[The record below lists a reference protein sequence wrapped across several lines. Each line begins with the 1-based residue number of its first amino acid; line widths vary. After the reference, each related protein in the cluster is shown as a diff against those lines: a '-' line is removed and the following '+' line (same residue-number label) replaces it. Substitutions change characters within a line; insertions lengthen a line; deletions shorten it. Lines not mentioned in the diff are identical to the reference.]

1 MLLSG
6 DIGGTKVSLA
16 LFEEDKKL
24 HCIEEKTFHSRDFSN
39 FSSLLHHFLMQFP
52 KMSISR
58 AGFGIAGP
66 VQDGV
71 CRTTNLPWTVSA
83 EELQHQCKIPHVFLL
98 NDLEASGW
106 GLQLLSPG
114 KYVTLNEGKKTTG
127 NRVLISAGTGLGE
140 AGLFWNTKIHQPIA
154 TEGGHTDFAPCNEEQ
169 VELFSYLYK
178 QYKHVSYER
187 VLSGFGLYQIYRF
200 LVDTHKEESDPEIEM
215 ISTKL
220 EPQKIIVE
228 KALEGLSAACM
239 HAAELFVSIYGAE
252 AGNLALKY
260 LARGGVYLGG
270 GLAPRLLPFFKHGGF
285 MSAFTAKGRFSSL
298 MQDIPIHLILEDK
311 TALFGAAHYAK
322 LKIPN
327 PTANDERRK

>member
-6 DIGGTKVSLA
+6 EIGGTKARLA
-16 LFEEDKKL
+16 LFEEDKL
-24 HCIEEKTFHSRDFSN
+24 QCVEEKTFHSRDFSD
-39 FSSLLHHFLMQFP
+39 FFSLLHHFLTSFP
-52 KMSISR
+52 DISISR

-71 CRTTNLPWTVSA
+71 CRATNLPWTLSA
-83 EELQHQCKIPHVFLL
+83 EELQHQFKIPHVFLL

-106 GLQLLSPG
+106 GLQFLSPN
-114 KYVTLNEGKKTTG
+114 KYVTLNEGKRING
-127 NRVLISAGTGLGE
+127 NQVLISAGTGLGE
-140 AGLFWNTKIHQPIA
+140 AGLFWNTKIHHSMA

-178 QYKHVSYER
+178 KHKHVSYER

-200 LVDTHKEESDPEIEM
+200 LVDTQKKEGDPEIEA
-215 ISTKL
+215 IFTEL
-220 EPQKIIVE
+220 EPQRLVIE
-228 KALEGLSAACM
+228 KALEGLSTTCI
-239 HAAELFVSIYGAE
+239 HAVEIFISIYGAE

-298 MQDIPIHLILEDK
+298 MQDIPIYLILEDT
-311 TALFGAAHYAK
+311 TALFGAAHYARIK
-322 LKIPN
+322 TL
-327 PTANDERRK
+327 

>member
-1 MLLSG
+1 MLLAG

-16 LFEEDKKL
+16 LFEEDKL
-24 HCIEEKTFHSRDFSN
+24 QCVEEKTFHSRDFSD
-39 FSSLLHHFLMQFP
+39 FSSLLRHFLAPFP
-52 KMSISR
+52 HISISR

-71 CRTTNLPWTVSA
+71 CRVTNLPWTLSA

-106 GLQLLSPG
+106 GLQLLSPN
-114 KYVTLNEGKKTTG
+114 KCVTLNEGKKING
-127 NRVLISAGTGLGE
+127 NRVLISAGTGFGE

-200 LVDTHKEESDPEIEM
+200 LVDTQKEERDSEIEAV
-215 ISTKL
+215 STKL
-220 EPQKIIVE
+220 EPQRLVIE
-228 KALEGLSAACM
+228 KALKGLSTVCI
-239 HAAELFVSIYGAE
+239 HAVEIFISIYGAE

-270 GLAPRLLPFFKHGGF
+270 GLAPKLLPFFKHGGF
-285 MSAFTAKGRFSSL
+285 VSAFTAKGRFSSL
-298 MQDIPIHLILEDK
+298 MQDIPIHLILEDT
-311 TALFGAAHYAK
+311 TALFGAAYYAK
-322 LKIPN
+322 FKILH
-327 PTANDERRK
+327 TNDE

>member
-1 MLLSG
+1 MLLAG

-16 LFEEDKKL
+16 LFEEDKL
-24 HCIEEKTFHSRDFSN
+24 QCIEEKTFHSRDFSD
-39 FSSLLHHFLMQFP
+39 FSSLLHHFLTPFP
-52 KMSISR
+52 HISISR

-71 CRTTNLPWTVSA
+71 CRATNLPWTLSA

-106 GLQLLSPG
+106 GLQFLPPS
-114 KYVTLNEGKKTTG
+114 KYVTLNEGKKING

-140 AGLFWNTKIHQPIA
+140 AGLFWNTKIHQPTA

-169 VELFSYLYK
+169 MGLFSYLYK

-200 LVDTHKEESDPEIEM
+200 LVDTQKEERDPEIET

-220 EPQKIIVE
+220 EPQRLVIE
-228 KALEGLSAACM
+228 KALEGLSTACI
-239 HAAELFVSIYGAE
+239 HAVEIFISIYGAE

-260 LARGGVYLGG
+260 LARGGAYLGG

-311 TALFGAAHYAK
+311 TALFGAAHYARF
-322 LKIPN
+322 KILN
-327 PTANDERRK
+327 TSGE

>member
-1 MLLSG
+1 MHRR
-6 DIGGTKVSLA
+6 KN
-16 LFEEDKKL
+16 
-24 HCIEEKTFHSRDFSN
+24 FHSRDFSD
-39 FSSLLHHFLMQFP
+39 FSSLLHHFLAPFP
-52 KMSISR
+52 NISISR
-58 AGFGIAGP
+58 AGFGVAGP

-71 CRTTNLPWTVSA
+71 CRATNLPWTLSA

-106 GLQLLSPG
+106 GLQLLSPR
-114 KYVTLNEGKKTTG
+114 KYVILNEGKKITG

-140 AGLFWNTKIHQPIA
+140 AGLFWNAKTHHPIA

-169 VELFSYLYK
+169 VGLFSYLYK

-200 LVDTHKEESDPEIEM
+200 LVDTHKEQSDPEIEA

-220 EPQKIIVE
+220 EPQRLVIE
-228 KALEGLSAACM
+228 KALENLSTACIR
-239 HAAELFVSIYGAE
+239 AVEIFVSIYGAE

-270 GLAPRLLPFFKHGGF
+270 GLAPRLL
-285 MSAFTAKGRFSSL
+285 
-298 MQDIPIHLILEDK
+298 
-311 TALFGAAHYAK
+311 LFLNMVVYVSFYS
-322 LKIPN
+322 
-327 PTANDERRK
+327 

>member
-1 MLLSG
+1 MLLAG

-16 LFEEDKKL
+16 LFEEEAQL
-24 HCIEEKTFHSRDFSN
+24 QCVEETTFHSRDFSN
-39 FSSLLHHFLMQFP
+39 FSSLLHHFLAPFP
-52 KMSISR
+52 DISISR

-71 CRTTNLPWTVSA
+71 CRATNLPWTLSA
-83 EELQHQCKIPHVFLL
+83 KDLQHQCKIPHVFLL

-106 GLQLLSPG
+106 GLQLLSPS
-114 KYVTLNEGKKTTG
+114 KYVTLNEGKKITG

-140 AGLFWNTKIHQPIA
+140 AGLFWNTKIHHPIA

-169 VELFSYLYK
+169 LELFSYLYK

-200 LVDTHKEESDPEIEM
+200 LVDTHKEQSDPEIEK

-220 EPQKIIVE
+220 EPQRLVIE
-228 KALEGLSAACM
+228 KALEGLSTACI
-239 HAAELFVSIYGAE
+239 HAVEIFVSIYGAE

-270 GLAPRLLPFFKHGGF
+270 GLAQRLLPFFKHGGF
-285 MSAFTAKGRFSSL
+285 MAAFTAKGRFSSL
-298 MQDIPIHLILEDK
+298 MQEIPIHLILEDT
-311 TALFGAAHYAK
+311 TALLGAAYYASIK
-322 LKIPN
+322 TL
-327 PTANDERRK
+327 

>member
-1 MLLSG
+1 MLLAG

-16 LFEEDKKL
+16 LFEEDKQFQ
-24 HCIEEKTFHSRDFSN
+24 CVEEKTFHSRDFSD
-39 FSSLLHHFLMQFP
+39 FSSLLHHFLSSFP
-52 KMSISR
+52 DVSISR

-66 VQDGV
+66 VQDGI
-71 CRTTNLPWTVSA
+71 CRATNLPWTLSA

-106 GLQLLSPG
+106 GLQFLSPS
-114 KYVTLNEGKKTTG
+114 KYVTLNEGKKING

-169 VELFSYLYK
+169 MGFFSYLYK

-200 LVDTHKEESDPEIEM
+200 LVDTQKEERDPEIEA
-215 ISTKL
+215 ISTKS
-220 EPQKIIVE
+220 EPQRLVIE
-228 KALEGLSAACM
+228 KALEGLSTACI
-239 HAAELFVSIYGAE
+239 HAVEIFISIYGAE

-298 MQDIPIHLILEDK
+298 MQDIPIHLILEDT
-311 TALFGAAHYAK
+311 TALFGAAHYAR
-322 LKIPN
+322 IQ
-327 PTANDERRK
+327 AV

>member
-1 MLLSG
+1 MLLAG

-16 LFEEDKKL
+16 LFEEDKQLRCVEK
-24 HCIEEKTFHSRDFSN
+24 KTFHSRDFSD
-39 FSSLLHHFLMQFP
+39 FSSLLHHFLTPFSP
-52 KMSISR
+52 ISISR

-66 VQDGV
+66 VQNGV
-71 CRTTNLPWTVSA
+71 CRATNLPWTLSA

-106 GLQLLSPG
+106 GLHLLSPS
-114 KYVTLNEGKKTTG
+114 KYVTLNEGKSVNA

-140 AGLFWNTKIHQPIA
+140 SGLFWDTKIHQPIA

-169 VELFSYLYK
+169 IELFSYLYK

-200 LVDTHKEESDPEIEM
+200 LVDTQKEERDPEIEAV
-215 ISTKL
+215 STKL
-220 EPQKIIVE
+220 EPQRLVIE
-228 KALEGLSAACM
+228 KALEGLSTACI
-239 HAAELFVSIYGAE
+239 HTVEIFVSIYGAE

-285 MSAFTAKGRFSSL
+285 MSAFIAKGRFSSL
-298 MQDIPIHLILEDK
+298 MQDIPIHLILEDT
-311 TALFGAAHYAK
+311 TALFGAAHFAR
-322 LKIPN
+322 IQVI
-327 PTANDERRK
+327 

>member
-1 MLLSG
+1 MLLAS
-6 DIGGTKVSLA
+6 DIGGTKVSLG
-16 LFEEDKKL
+16 LFEEGKKL
-24 HCIEEKTFHSRDFSN
+24 SCVEEKTFNSHDFSD
-39 FSSLLHHFLMQFP
+39 FSSLLHHFLLQFP
-52 KMSISR
+52 HISISR
-58 AGFGIAGP
+58 AGFGVAGP

-71 CRTTNLPWTVSA
+71 CRATNLPWTLSA
-83 EELQHQCKIPHVFLL
+83 EELQHQCKIPQVFLL

-106 GLQLLSPG
+106 GLQLLSAN
-114 KYVTLNEGKKTTG
+114 KYVTLNEGKKTAG

-140 AGLFWNTKIHQPIA
+140 AGLFWDTKTHYPIA
-154 TEGGHTDFAPCNEEQ
+154 TEGGHADFAPCSEEQ
-169 VELFSYLYK
+169 VALFSYLYK

-187 VLSGFGLYQIYRF
+187 ILSGSGLYQIYRF
-200 LVDTHKEESDPEIEM
+200 LVDTKREEQEPEIEM

-220 EPQKIIVE
+220 EPQKLIVE
-228 KALEGLSAACM
+228 KALEGLSAACI

-270 GLAPRLLPFFKHGGF
+270 GLAPRLLPFFKHESF
-285 MSAFTAKGRFSSL
+285 MSAFIAKGRFSSL

-322 LKIPN
+322 LKAIPD
-327 PTANDERRK
+327 ANGK

>member
-1 MLLSG
+1 MLLAG

-16 LFEEDKKL
+16 LFEEDKQFQ
-24 HCIEEKTFHSRDFSN
+24 CVEEKTFHSRDFSD
-39 FSSLLHHFLMQFP
+39 FSSLLHHFLTPFP
-52 KMSISR
+52 HISISR

-66 VQDGV
+66 VQDGI
-71 CRTTNLPWTVSA
+71 CRATNLPWTLSA

-106 GLQLLSPG
+106 GLQFLSSS
-114 KYVTLNEGKKTTG
+114 KYVTLNEGKII
-127 NRVLISAGTGLGE
+127 NDNQVLISAGTGLGE
-140 AGLFWNTKIHQPIA
+140 AGLFWDTKIHQPIA

-200 LVDTHKEESDPEIEM
+200 LVDTQKEERDPEIEA

-220 EPQKIIVE
+220 EPQRLVIE
-228 KALEGLSAACM
+228 KALEGLSTACI
-239 HAAELFVSIYGAE
+239 HAVEIFISIYGAE

-298 MQDIPIHLILEDK
+298 MQDIPIHLILEDT
-311 TALFGAAHYAK
+311 TALLGAAHYARIK
-322 LKIPN
+322 
-327 PTANDERRK
+327 DV

>member
-1 MLLSG
+1 MLLAG

-16 LFEEDKKL
+16 LFKEDRL
-24 HCIEEKTFHSRDFSN
+24 QCVEEKTFHSRDFSN
-39 FSSLLHHFLMQFP
+39 FSSLLHHFLSLFP
-52 KMSISR
+52 DISISR
-58 AGFGIAGP
+58 AGFGVAGP

-71 CRTTNLPWTVSA
+71 CRATNLPWTLSA
-83 EELQHQCKIPHVFLL
+83 EDLQHQCKIPHVFLL

-106 GLQLLSPG
+106 GLQLLSSNE
-114 KYVTLNEGKKTTG
+114 YVALNEGKRTNG
-127 NRVLISAGTGLGE
+127 NQVLISAGTGLGE
-140 AGLFWNTKIHQPIA
+140 AGLFWNTKMHYPIA

-200 LVDTHKEESDPEIEM
+200 LVDTQKEESDSEIEA
-215 ISTKL
+215 ISTKS
-220 EPQKIIVE
+220 EPQRLVIE
-228 KALEGLSAACM
+228 KALEGLSTACIR
-239 HAAELFVSIYGAE
+239 AVEIFVSIYGAE

-285 MSAFTAKGRFSSL
+285 MSAFTSKGRFSSL
-298 MQDIPIHLILEDK
+298 MQEIPIYLVLEDT
-311 TALFGAAHYAK
+311 TALFGAAHYARMK
-322 LKIPN
+322 TL
-327 PTANDERRK
+327 